1 MWKGAR
7 GVWKW
12 EMIKTNGSSTLE
24 WIICLICSAMTRC
37 GLFILIFQ
45 GISVLCPHINIYR
58 QSRTVSKWRNLGIRD
73 HQREKGTQQSFE
85 SVFPDHFC
93 LMKDTEN
100 NICTTCKSK
109 PMEPQVANSKEP
121 RAVASGLVRSASPAR
136 RPHWE
141 IWIQIDSATSH
152 VWQLELKAM

>member
-37 GLFILIFQ
+37 GLFILTFQ
-45 GISVLCPHINIYR
+45 GTSVLCPHINIYR
-58 QSRTVSKWRNLGIRD
+58 QSGTVSKWRNLGIRD

-93 LMKDTEN
+93 LMKDMEN
-100 NICTTCKSK
+100 NICATCRSK
-109 PMEPQVANSKEP
+109 PMGPQVANSKET
-121 RAVASGLVRSASPAR
+121 RAVASGLVWSASP
-136 RPHWE
+136 
-141 IWIQIDSATSH
+141 SAAPTLEDLDTNDPATAH
-152 VWQLELKAM
+152 VWQLQLKTM